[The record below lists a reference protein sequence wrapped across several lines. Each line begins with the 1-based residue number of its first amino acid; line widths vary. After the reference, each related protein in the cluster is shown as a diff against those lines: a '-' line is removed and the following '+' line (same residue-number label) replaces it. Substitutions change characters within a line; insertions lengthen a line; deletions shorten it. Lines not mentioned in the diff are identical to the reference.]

1 MKESNKV
8 PNGYPYITIAE
19 STENVYM
26 SQDKT
31 YISFTLPTIK
41 IKNKNGS

>member
-1 MKESNKV
+1 MKGSNKV

-26 SQDKT
+26 SQGKT
-31 YISFTLPTIK
+31 YILFALPTIK
-41 IKNKNGS
+41 RKNINGS